1 MNTTSKTQSA
11 DACPIINASD
21 FTPEMLRRA
30 VVKRPRGNNATK
42 NPRIYLEDVCAF
54 DIETSRL
61 PGTDDAFMYVWQFQ
75 IDERLTVMGRTWDE
89 AMQLFGDIAAWID
102 SNNVSLVILI
112 HNLSFEFQY
121 LAGVYPFTPAEV
133 FALDSRRVAKCTM
146 FGKKLEFRCT
156 YIHSNMSLAM
166 YTEKMHVQHRKL
178 DGDMF
183 NYKVLRYP
191 WTPLT
196 PEELAYCQN
205 DVLGLVEAYKAEMQ
219 RDKDTLSTVP
229 MTSTGYVR
237 RDCKRAMKLYS
248 RAAVKA
254 GQPDE
259 RSYAM
264 LRAAFRGG
272 DVHANRYFVGHI
284 LHDVKSADRSSS
296 YPDVMCNGRFPIS
309 PFRPMRELSMNAVE
323 RYISNDRAMLL
334 SLHFTRIRLRDPYY
348 GFPYLPLHKCMLR
361 GSYTIDNGRLLK
373 AEDLTTTVTDIDWSI
388 IQQTYTWDA
397 LTVEQAMYSAYA
409 PLPRPLVLTTQEYYK
424 RKTTLKGV
432 PGMED
437 YYTKS
442 KNMLNS
448 VYGMMVE
455 NPIRQTIDFL
465 INDERRFVERGESLE
480 SLLERNRLRAWI
492 CYQWGVWVTAQARYR
507 LFEGIQ
513 LAGENAVYCDTDSV
527 KYIGDC
533 NFSAYNK
540 ARIRDSKR
548 SGSYAADPSGTVHY
562 MGVFEQ
568 EQTYSRFLT
577 HGAKKYA
584 YEYED
589 CRTHVTIAGVNK
601 RKGGEELHK
610 AGGLEALKPG
620 FVFTEAGGTESVYND
635 FSDYSV
641 EIDGHELHITPNICI
656 KDSTYTLTYSADYDK
671 LLSDPFLLRKIKHS
685 FGDFSAD

>member
-1 MNTTSKTQSA
+1 MTTMSPKHPDDT
-11 DACPIINASD
+11 CPIINASD
-21 FTPEMLRRA
+21 FTPELLRRA

-42 NPRIYLEDVCAF
+42 NPRIYLQDVCAF

-75 IDERLTVMGRTWDE
+75 LDERLTVIGRTWEE
-89 AMQLFGDIAAWID
+89 AMQLFGDIAGWID
-102 SNNVSLVILI
+102 SNNVSLVILV
-112 HNLSFEFQY
+112 HNLSFEFQF
-121 LAGVYPFTPAEV
+121 LSGVYPFKPAEV

-146 FGKKLEFRCT
+146 YDKKLEFRCA
-156 YIHSNMSLAM
+156 YVHSNMSLSE
-166 YTEKMHVQHRKL
+166 YTQKMRVTHKKL
-178 DGDMF
+178 DGEEY
-183 NYKVLRYP
+183 NYKKTRYP

-205 DVLGLVEAYKAEMQ
+205 DVLGLVEAYKVELQ
-219 RDKDTLSTVP
+219 RDHDTLSTIP

-237 RDCKRAMKLYS
+237 RDCKRAMRLYS

-254 GQPDE
+254 AQPDE

-296 YPDVMCNGRFPIS
+296 YLDVMCNGRFPIS
-309 PFRPMRELSMNAVE
+309 PFRPMRELSLNAVGH
-323 RYISNDRAMLL
+323 YINNDRAMLL
-334 SLHFTRIRLRDPYY
+334 TLRFTRIRLRDPYY

-361 GSYTIDNGRLLK
+361 GSYTLDNGRLLK
-373 AEDLTTTVTDIDWSI
+373 AEELATTITDIDWII
-388 IQQTYTWDA
+388 IQQTYTWDSVT
-397 LTVEQAMYSAYA
+397 LEQAMYSAYA

-424 RKTTLKGV
+424 RKTELKGV
-432 PGMED
+432 PGMEVF
-437 YYTKS
+437 YTKV
-442 KNMLNS
+442 KNMANS
-448 VYGMMVE
+448 TYGMMVE

-480 SLLERNRLRAWI
+480 ALLERNRLRAWI

-533 NFSAYNK
+533 DFTAYNK
-540 ARIRDSKR
+540 ARMRDSKR

-568 EQTYSRFLT
+568 EKTYTRFLT

-589 CRTHVTIAGVNK
+589 GKTHVTIAGVNK

-610 AGGLEALKPG
+610 AGGLEVLKPG
-620 FVFTEAGGTESVYND
+620 FVFKAAGGTESVYND
-635 FSDYSV
+635 FSDYYV

-656 KDSTYTLTYSADYDK
+656 KDSTYTLTYSADYDR